1 MMQLSGTPLNE
12 TIICAFDMIE
22 NFKRDNNLQIVNTVF
37 LTDGNSISLMG
48 RINGFNSNGLPY
60 VEAIRPY
67 NKRSSFIRD
76 PKTKA
81 VVEIPIVGNGWASAE
96 INNSYETRALLQ
108 LLKQRISG
116 NLIGF
121 YIANNRA
128 AAQCLNTYNPDQNN
142 DKKIRDFRKNN
153 YTVLNSAGYDDYYIL
168 RSDKLDIDDE
178 EFSVTANT
186 TKSLVS
192 AFSKY
197 TNNKISN
204 RVVLNRFI
212 NLIA

>member
-1 MMQLSGTPLNE
+1 
-12 TIICAFDMIE
+12 
-22 NFKRDNNLQIVNTVF
+22 
-37 LTDGNSISLMG
+37 
-48 RINGFNSNGLPY
+48 
-60 VEAIRPY
+60 
-67 NKRSSFIRD
+67 
-76 PKTKA
+76 
-81 VVEIPIVGNGWASAE
+81 
-96 INNSYETRALLQ
+96 
-108 LLKQRISG
+108 LKQRISG

-128 AAQCLNTYNPDQNN
+128 AVQCVNTYNPDQNN
-142 DKKIRDFRKNN
+142 DKKLRDFRKNN
-153 YTVLNSAGYDDYYIL
+153 YTVINSAGYDDYYIL

-212 NLIA
+212 HLIA